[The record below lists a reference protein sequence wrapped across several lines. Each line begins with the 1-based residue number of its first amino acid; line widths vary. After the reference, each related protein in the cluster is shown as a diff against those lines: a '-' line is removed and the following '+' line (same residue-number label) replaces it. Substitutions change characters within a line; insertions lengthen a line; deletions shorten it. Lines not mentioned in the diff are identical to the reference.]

1 MTVVIKFGGNA
12 MVDSAALKSFIS
24 STLDMHARGLKPVVV
39 HGGGPQISAALEKAG
54 IVSEFLGGYRV
65 TTPEAVQVVRDVLV
79 NEVNR
84 EIVDLLNADGNNAK
98 GLAGDTQDLLIAEH
112 RTVLVAGVPTDIGLV
127 GEVVEVDTAAINAV
141 LADQLIPVIS
151 TAARD
156 RDGKLYNVN
165 ADTATAAVAVALEAD
180 QMVMLTDVP
189 GVYANWPDRDSLIE
203 SMTASELTAMLPTL
217 QSGMVPKMEACLRA
231 VEGGV
236 PSVQVTGDLSTL
248 GTKVTQG

>member
-12 MVDSAALKSFIS
+12 MVDSAALESFINA
-24 STLDMHARGLKPVVV
+24 TLDMHARGLKPVVV

-54 IVSEFLGGYRV
+54 IVSEFISGYRV
-65 TTPEAVQVVRDVLV
+65 TTAESVQVVRDVLV

-84 EIVDLLNADGNNAK
+84 EIVDLLNKDAK
-98 GLAGDTQDLLIAEH
+98 HAIGLAGDTKDLLIAEH
-112 RTVLVAGVPTDIGLV
+112 RTVLLEGVPTDIGLV
-127 GEVVEVDTAAINAV
+127 GEVIEVDTAAINQV

-156 RDGKLYNVN
+156 KAGQLYNVN

-180 QMVMLTDVP
+180 QMIMLTDVP
-189 GVYANWPDRDSLIE
+189 GVYANWPDRDSLIQ
-203 SMTASELTAMLPTL
+203 SMTSSELTAMLPSL